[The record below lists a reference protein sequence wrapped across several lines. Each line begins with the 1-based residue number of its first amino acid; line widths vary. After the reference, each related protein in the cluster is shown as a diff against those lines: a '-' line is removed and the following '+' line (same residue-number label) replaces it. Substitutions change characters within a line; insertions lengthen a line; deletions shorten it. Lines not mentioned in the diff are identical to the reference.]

1 MSGTELSKADYA
13 NLTTEVASHLESQ
26 WTADTERNHVL
37 FRTEMRTRLIAL
49 KDRDNQIGQ
58 LLMMLSA
65 ADEEGQLRG
74 IGHFV
79 WMMSET
85 GSFRR
90 SLSGACEVA
99 NLEAPAEDRGPFDEL
114 MDTADE
120 RRDNRRNNRP
130 RNNGTG
136 GRLARIRTALTRRV

>member
-1 MSGTELSKADYA
+1 MTSSQLSRSDYSR
-13 NLTTEVASHLESQ
+13 LSEEVSRHLEAQ
-26 WTADTERNHVL
+26 WTNDNEQNHVL
-37 FRTEMRTRLIAL
+37 YRTEMRQRLLAL
-49 KDRDNQIGQ
+49 KDSDNQIGR
-58 LLMMLSA
+58 LLMELAA
-65 ADEEGQLRG
+65 ADDANQLKG

-90 SLSGACEVA
+90 SLSGACEA
-99 NLEAPAEDRGPFDEL
+99 AGLEAPAEDRGPFDEL